1 MQELQGKIAFV
12 TGSSRGIGRA
22 AGLRLAA
29 KGATV
34 IFHGSAESG
43 KLNSAAAEAG
53 NGALPMYA
61 DFSDLQAV
69 EDLAQK
75 LIDTACVPDI
85 LVLNASVQSYTG
97 LENFDPAEYLR
108 MFNTNV
114 ESSCILLHR
123 LLPEMRKKM
132 WGRVIF
138 VGSVNGIKP
147 ASRLALYGSTKAA
160 LMNIAM
166 TAAAE
171 NAPFNITVNTIL
183 PGVIET
189 DRNVKALSDPE
200 FAAMLKEKIPMH
212 RFGTAGE
219 CAELIT
225 FLSSEHASYITGAE
239 IPIAGGLQL

>member
-34 IFHGSAESG
+34 ISHGSAESG

-53 NGALPMYA
+53 NGALPLYA

-85 LVLNASVQSYTG
+85 LVFNASVQSYTG

-123 LLPEMRKKM
+123 LLPEMRKKNV
-132 WGRVIF
+132 GQGHFRRQCQRDKTRFPSGF
-138 VGSVNGIKP
+138 V
-147 ASRLALYGSTKAA
+147 RLDQG
-160 LMNIAM
+160 
-166 TAAAE
+166 
-171 NAPFNITVNTIL
+171 
-183 PGVIET
+183 
-189 DRNVKALSDPE
+189 
-200 FAAMLKEKIPMH
+200 
-212 RFGTAGE
+212 GTYEYRHDCG
-219 CAELIT
+219 C
-225 FLSSEHASYITGAE
+225 
-239 IPIAGGLQL
+239 